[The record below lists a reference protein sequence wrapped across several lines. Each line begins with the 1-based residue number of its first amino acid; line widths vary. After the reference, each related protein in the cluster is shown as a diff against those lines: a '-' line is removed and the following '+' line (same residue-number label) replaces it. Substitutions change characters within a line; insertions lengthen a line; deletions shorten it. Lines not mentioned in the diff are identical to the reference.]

1 LNLEVLGSVALGLG
15 MDRFFL
21 SLVSRLRIVSS
32 RLVSW
37 LLVWKV
43 TVLVFDFSVSGLWL
57 DSFVR
62 AWMDGRVLFGV
73 ARMPPVLQLFG
84 LGVYPLRCFDMM
96 SYCDSDCDS
105 GLESSH
111 RS

>member
-21 SLVSRLRIVSS
+21 SLVFRIVSS

-62 AWMDGRVLFGV
+62 TWIDGRVLFELRVCLRFSSYLVLEFIHCV
-73 ARMPPVLQLFG
+73 ALI
-84 LGVYPLRCFDMM
+84 
-96 SYCDSDCDS
+96 
-105 GLESSH
+105 
-111 RS
+111 